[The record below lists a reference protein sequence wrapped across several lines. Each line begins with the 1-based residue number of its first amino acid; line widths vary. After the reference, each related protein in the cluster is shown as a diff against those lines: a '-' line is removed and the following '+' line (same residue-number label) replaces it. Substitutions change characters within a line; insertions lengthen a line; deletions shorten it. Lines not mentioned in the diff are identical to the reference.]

1 MTPPSSSRSLLLEGG
16 GPSTYAAG
24 PPAMHLSRTAHAH
37 GNVPIS
43 GLNFIMNIFISNGW
57 LNKSMTSLQF
67 SIYKSLLE
75 QSTDSILGSSQE

>member
-1 MTPPSSSRSLLLEGG
+1 MRVVAENYEQTH
-16 GPSTYAAG
+16 T
-24 PPAMHLSRTAHAH
+24 HSRTAHAH

-43 GLNFIMNIFISNGW
+43 RFNLIMNIFISNGW
-57 LNKSMTSLQF
+57 LKKAMTSLQF

>member
-1 MTPPSSSRSLLLEGG
+1 MPRRLRIRCTSPKTPTCEVPSNGVVEK
-16 GPSTYAAG
+16 TC
-24 PPAMHLSRTAHAH
+24 RTAHAL

-43 GLNFIMNIFISNGW
+43 RFNLIMNIFISNGW
-57 LNKSMTSLQF
+57 LNNAMTSLQF